1 MFKILEFL
9 KDHAGNLSSKRL
21 VGIGFATAA
30 LVLVFVFPSHANF
43 DFALGS
49 MLSFAA
55 SAFGFTSW
63 EKINSK
69 ENINNNIPN
78 GIK

>member
-9 KDHAGNLSSKRL
+9 KDHTGNLSSKRL
-21 VGIGFATAA
+21 VGIGFALAS
-30 LVLVFVFPSHANF
+30 LVLVFFFPAHANF
-43 DFALGS
+43 DFALAS

-55 SAFGFTSW
+55 TAFGFTSY
-63 EKINSK
+63 EKVNSK